1 MSLFMIEYPSITG
14 CPIDKDRVNWLQY
27 CDSGRF
33 IPLLYVSLTG
43 GLCNRILGLA
53 SCCSKATTE
62 SRLVKTYWPLN
73 GKDGCSSEWSDV
85 FTTPIQSFSEWD
97 LYWIMDIMHE
107 VRWYHRPEEAYV
119 SRDSTNIVVVKSTY
133 DYFAPDRIP
142 IASEFS
148 LDLNRQWCYA
158 LQLKPDII
166 ENVQKF
172 RLPPGT
178 LGLHLRVSDD
188 HQFSEGSFSKNAL
201 TVEMMDKVSQ
211 WPGKVLVVSN
221 SLEQKLSMKAHF
233 GSKILLQDI
242 DSYERDS
249 SGAKSAIVDVVL
261 LSMCQERVGNWT
273 STLYRLAHFWVG
285 RPDFLR
291 LLG

>member
-1 MSLFMIEYPSITG
+1 
-14 CPIDKDRVNWLQY
+14 
-27 CDSGRF
+27 
-33 IPLLYVSLTG
+33 
-43 GLCNRILGLA
+43 
-53 SCCSKATTE
+53 
-62 SRLVKTYWPLN
+62 
-73 GKDGCSSEWSDV
+73 
-85 FTTPIQSFSEWD
+85 
-97 LYWIMDIMHE
+97 MDIMHE

-133 DYFAPDRIP
+133 DYFAPDRSP

-158 LQLKPDII
+158 LQLKPDIL

-188 HQFSEGSFSKNAL
+188 HQFSEGSFSKKAL

-211 WPGKVLVVSN
+211 WPGKVLVISN
-221 SLEQKLSMKAHF
+221 SLEQKLSMKAYF

-249 SGAKSAIVDVVL
+249 SGAKSAIIDVVL

-273 STLYRLAHFWVG
+273 STLYRLAHFWAG